1 MPSTRTPARPPARPL
16 GAVWPSSPRSPL
28 PPTTAS
34 HDEVGAAGAAPGDL
48 CALLEVHRHGYQ
60 HVPRS
65 APTVMAG
72 GLATAAVRP
81 SGTTATP
88 AAPLVG
94 YLLIIEGPQQFSGGE
109 VVVTRR
115 ADVTLAVA
123 FVDEDGSPLLPPA

>member
-1 MPSTRTPARPPARPL
+1 M
-16 GAVWPSSPRSPL
+16 
-28 PPTTAS
+28 
-34 HDEVGAAGAAPGDL
+34 
-48 CALLEVHRHGYQ
+48 EVHRHGYQ